1 MVYYSMEATVMARIA
16 VIFDNEFLLQLL
28 VDIEERI
35 DKGSLDLQQASVA
48 IKQLRCQLGTP
59 KILNGTLKPGL
70 ERK

>member
-1 MVYYSMEATVMARIA
+1 MEATVMARIA

>member
-1 MVYYSMEATVMARIA
+1 MARIA

-48 IKQLRCQLGTP
+48 IKQLRC
-59 KILNGTLKPGL
+59 
-70 ERK
+70 